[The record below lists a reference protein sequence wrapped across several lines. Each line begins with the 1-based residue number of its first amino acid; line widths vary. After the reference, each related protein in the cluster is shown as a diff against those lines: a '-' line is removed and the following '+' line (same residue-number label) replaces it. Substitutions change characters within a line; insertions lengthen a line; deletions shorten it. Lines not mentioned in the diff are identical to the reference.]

1 MFLSIRKY
9 TKILLLLSL
18 VNSESIFLI
27 KLLILTFELKALELL
42 ETLLLIKSLL
52 IIVIS

>member
-18 VNSESIFLI
+18 VDLESIFLI
-27 KLLILTFELKALELL
+27 KLLISMFKLRVLELL
-42 ETLLLIKSLL
+42 ETLLFIKSLL
-52 IIVIS
+52 IIVMF